1 MMSQHSPIVSIIV
14 ATSDNQGIGKD
25 NQLLWHL
32 PNDLKFFKRVT
43 SGHTV
48 IMGRKTFESIGR
60 PLPNRRNI
68 VITRQKDFE
77 ADGVTKAAS
86 ISEALRLTA
95 DESEVFIIGGA
106 EIYRQTLPLAN
117 RIYLTKVSAQLDAD
131 AFFPALSP
139 DEWEIK
145 IAEEY
150 PADEKHV
157 YAYSFIIMNRI
168 RQ

>member
-1 MMSQHSPIVSIIV
+1 MISIIV
-14 ATSDNQGIGKD
+14 ATSENQGIGRG

-60 PLPNRRNI
+60 PLPNRHNI

-106 EIYRQTLPLAN
+106 EIYRQTLPLAE
-117 RIYLTKVSAQLDAD
+117 LEAD

-145 IAEEY
+145 TAEDHPSDDKHRY
-150 PADEKHV
+150 P
-157 YAYSFIIMNRI
+157 YSFVIMDRI

>member
-1 MMSQHSPIVSIIV
+1 MISIIV
-14 ATSDNQGIGKD
+14 ATCENQGIGKG

-32 PNDLKFFKRVT
+32 PNDLKFFKRIT

-68 VITRQKDFE
+68 IITRQKDFE
-77 ADGVTKAAS
+77 ADGVIKAAS

-131 AFFPALSP
+131 AFFPVLSP

-145 IAEEY
+145 TTEDH
-150 PADEKHV
+150 PADEKHT
-157 YAYSFIIMNRI
+157 YAYSFVIMDRI